1 MRTPALAA
9 AVLAA
14 AFFPGHRIGLSAFL
28 VAAVLGVAVWNAGI
42 SRRRALL
49 YGVPA
54 LALVAICV
62 IRDATWIVMIDIAVA
77 WVLAAVAV
85 SGPNLSA
92 FVAPFARLVE
102 TPTLA
107 PPLPSGSSAAIRGT
121 VLGGLL
127 MVPFGALFWTADAA
141 FAELGQ
147 QVPFPEPISLPGRV
161 LAFVLVLGV
170 GVGLCLAVRNPFPV
184 IDVKAPV
191 RLSFFEWLI
200 PLSLLNALFAAF
212 VIVQFAV
219 LFGGHDHV
227 LETAGLTYSEYAH
240 QGFWQ
245 LVAAAALT
253 LTVVGAALLF
263 TNPLGRRQ
271 RALRDALLAM
281 LCLFTL
287 VVLASALRRLDVYED
302 AYGLSRLRLA
312 VDSVVL
318 WLGGLFVLVLAAGI
332 VGHVRRHFV
341 EAVLLGSAAALLA
354 LSSANPDRIIAGRNI
369 ERWRETGKLD
379 VEYLGELSADAAP
392 AIAELPPSLEAVA
405 LAPLRA
411 RLAEPDPWFSYN
423 VSRARARAV
432 LSERSVVSGSLGY
445 GVSLTR

>member
-1 MRTPALAA
+1 MRTAALAA

-14 AFFPGHRIGLSAFL
+14 AFFPGHPVGLSAFL
-28 VAAVLGVAVWNAGI
+28 VAAVLGVAVWHAGI

-54 LALVAICV
+54 LALVATCV
-62 IRDATWIVMIDIAVA
+62 IRDATWIVLIDIAVA

-107 PPLPSGSSAAIRGT
+107 PPLPSSGSSAAIRGT

-127 MVPFGALFWTADAA
+127 IVPFGALFWTADAA

-184 IDVKAPV
+184 IDVKSPV
-191 RLSFFEWLI
+191 RLSFLEWLI

-227 LETAGLTYSEYAH
+227 LETAGLTYSDYAH

-263 TNPLGRRQ
+263 TNPVGRRQ

-312 VDSVVL
+312 VDSFVL
-318 WLGGLFVLVLAAGI
+318 WLGGLFVLVLGAGI
-332 VGHVRRHFV
+332 VRPLRRHFAEV
-341 EAVLLGSAAALLA
+341 VLLGSAAALLA
-354 LSSANPDRIIAGRNI
+354 LSLANPDRIIAARNI
-369 ERWRETGKLD
+369 DRWRETGKLD

-392 AIAELPPSLEAVA
+392 AIADLPSPLRDVA
-405 LAPLRA
+405 LSP
-411 RLAEPDPWFSYN
+411 LAERLEPSEPWFSYN
-423 VSRARARAV
+423 LSRARARTM
-432 LSERSVVSGSLGY
+432 LSQ
-445 GVSLTR
+445 

>member
-1 MRTPALAA
+1 MRTAALAA

-14 AFFPGHRIGLSAFL
+14 AFFPGHPVGLSAFL
-28 VAAVLGVAVWNAGI
+28 VAAVLGVAVWQAGI

-54 LALVAICV
+54 LVLVATCV
-62 IRDATWIVMIDIAVA
+62 IRDATWIVLIDIAVA

-127 MVPFGALFWTADAA
+127 IVPFGALFWTADAA

-184 IDVKAPV
+184 IDVKSPV
-191 RLSFFEWLI
+191 RLSFLEWLI

-263 TNPLGRRQ
+263 TNPVGRRQ

-312 VDSVVL
+312 VDSFVL
-318 WLGGLFVLVLAAGI
+318 WLGGLFVLVLGAGI
-332 VGHVRRHFV
+332 VRPLRRHFAEV
-341 EAVLLGSAAALLA
+341 VLLGSAAALLA
-354 LSSANPDRIIAGRNI
+354 LSLANPDRIIAARNI
-369 ERWRETGKLD
+369 DRWRETGKLD

-392 AIAELPPSLEAVA
+392 AIADLPSPLRDVA
-405 LAPLRA
+405 LSP
-411 RLAEPDPWFSYN
+411 LAERLEPSEPWFSYN
-423 VSRARARAV
+423 LSRARARTM
-432 LSERSVVSGSLGY
+432 LSQ
-445 GVSLTR
+445 

>member
-1 MRTPALAA
+1 MRTAALLA

-14 AFFPGHRIGLSAFL
+14 AFLPGHPVGLSAFL
-28 VAAVLGVAVWNAGI
+28 VAAVVGVAVWRAGV

-49 YGVPA
+49 YGLPA
-54 LALVAICV
+54 LTLAAMCV
-62 IRDATWIVMIDIAVA
+62 IRDASWIVLVDVGLA

-107 PPLPSGSSAAIRGT
+107 PPLPSGSNAAIRGT
-121 VLGGLL
+121 VLGGLVV
-127 MVPFGALFWTADAA
+127 VPFGALFWTADAA

-147 QVPFPEPISLPGRV
+147 QVPFPEPISLPGRG
-161 LAFVLVLGV
+161 LAFVLVLGM
-170 GVGLCLAVRNPFPV
+170 GVGLCLAVRNPSPA

-191 RLSFFEWLI
+191 RLSLLEWLI

-245 LVAAAALT
+245 LVTAAALT
-253 LTVVGAALLF
+253 LTVVGAAVLF
-263 TNPLGRRQ
+263 TNPVGRRQ
-271 RALRDALLAM
+271 RVLRDALLAM

-287 VVLASALRRLDVYED
+287 VVLASALRRLEVYED
-302 AYGLSRLRLA
+302 AYGLSRLRFA
-312 VDSVVL
+312 VDSFVL
-318 WLGGLFVLVLAAGI
+318 WLGGLFVLVLAAGLI
-332 VGHVRRHFV
+332 RSVRRRFA
-341 EAVLLGSAAALLA
+341 EIVLLGSATAFLA
-354 LSSANPDRIIAGRNI
+354 FTLANPDGIVAGRNV

-379 VEYLGELSADAAP
+379 VDYLGALSADAAP
-392 AIAELPPSLEAVA
+392 AIAHLPPALEEIAFRP
-405 LAPLRA
+405 LAA
-411 RLAEPDPWFSYN
+411 RLATPDPWFAYN
-423 VSRARARAV
+423 LSRARARGV
-432 LSERSVVSGSLGY
+432 LNRGSG
-445 GVSLTR
+445 